1 MKRRMH
7 KMSNIISIFLLIPM
21 MIVGSYFIYKDAAND
36 ILRYVGIAFIII
48 LCVGFFLLMAIKWKV
63 FAYIVFEEK
72 EFIVKG
78 FLCKEIRC
86 LYEHYFAIIGS
97 YTDVFGS
104 TKAIIL
110 NPINGSKLK
119 DIDTRKFGSLIFA
132 NENNIFYCMLDEEI
146 LKFLNEKF

>member
-7 KMSNIISIFLLIPM
+7 KMSNIISIFLLIPIM
-21 MIVGSYFIYKDAAND
+21 VIGSYFIYRDAAND
-36 ILRYVGIAFIII
+36 TLRYVGVATIII
-48 LCVGFFLLMAIKWKV
+48 LCLGFFILMAIKFKV

-72 EFIVKG
+72 EFVVKG

-97 YTDVFGS
+97 YTDIFTTVR
-104 TKAIIL
+104 AIIL
-110 NPINGSKLK
+110 NPINGAKLK
-119 DIDTRKFGSLIFA
+119 TIDTRKFGNLVFA
-132 NENNIFYCMLDEEI
+132 NENNIFYCMLDDEI

>member
-7 KMSNIISIFLLIPM
+7 KMSNIISIFLLIPLM
-21 MIVGSYFIYKDAAND
+21 VVGSYFIYKDAAND
-36 ILRYVGIAFIII
+36 ILRYVGIALIVI